1 MGKLKVVV
9 EPGKQEVKMTRVFDA
24 PRELVFRAHTD
35 PKAIPRWWG
44 QRNSKTTVDKMEV
57 RDGGRWRFVERG
69 SDGQA
74 HGFHGVYHAIV
85 APERI
90 VQTFEFEGVPGH
102 VLLETLDFEERGGVT
117 TLTSQSVYQSVEDRD
132 GMVQSGMEDGANESM
147 DRLEEL
153 LAGQR

>member
-1 MGKLKVVV
+1 MAKLTVIA
-9 EPGKQEVKMTRVFDA
+9 EPGKQEIFMTRMFNA
-24 PRELVFRAHTD
+24 PREAVFKAHTD
-35 PKAIPRWWG
+35 PKAIPEWWG
-44 QRNSKTTVDKMEV
+44 QRNSTTTVDKMEV
-57 RDGGRWRFVERG
+57 REGGRWRFVERG
-69 SDGQA
+69 ADGVE

-102 VLLETLDFEERGGVT
+102 VLLETFTLEERDGVT

-132 GMVQSGMEDGANESM
+132 GMVQSGMEQGANESM

-153 LAGQR
+153 LGRMG